1 MAGLQH
7 AMVLV
12 PLKGFVRTILFLT
25 PLLVPKL
32 SPNHACTAAVPRATP
47 GLCCLQA
54 ILPRGADPAA
64 DARDRQLQKLATR
77 GVVLLFNAVSKAQ
90 KQKQEAEAAGGKA
103 AAKAAKA
110 AKTGIFAE
118 LKAGAKAAASMAAP
132 AAGAAGAGRK
142 SSGGAMQQEQEGG
155 GGGWEVLGEGFPGL
169 TGGVK
174 MKDWDKAADSGDEG
188 PGAALAG
195 SDDDGDDDSDGGADG
210 AW

>member
-1 MAGLQH
+1 M
-7 AMVLV
+7 
-12 PLKGFVRTILFLT
+12 PFLC
-25 PLLVPKL
+25 V
-32 SPNHACTAAVPRATP
+32 
-47 GLCCLQA
+47 LQA

-118 LKAGAKAAASMAAP
+118 LKAGAKAAASLAAP
-132 AAGAAGAGRK
+132 AAGAAGAGGK
-142 SSGGAMQQEQEGG
+142 SSGGGAMQQEQEGG
-155 GGGWEVLGEGFPGL
+155 GGGWDVLGEGFPGL

-188 PGAALAG
+188 TGAALAG
-195 SDDDGDDDSDGGADG
+195 SDDGDDDSDGGADG